1 MPSARSVMTG
11 PSRGKRR
18 IDHAALQHEAEANAF
33 AEELLMPA
41 AMLLQEKGPFTEE
54 RIHDLANEY
63 GVTDIR
69 MAFRLSEV
77 FAKRPAIDLTAHTC
91 KPSGA

>member
-1 MPSARSVMTG
+1 MTG

-18 IDHAALQHEAEANAF
+18 IDHAALQREAEANAF